1 LRRRRR
7 RRKRMKKNEE
17 EEERIINKFFIKT
30 REKRDFNNEKGFGE
44 KSPLSGIGT

>member
-1 LRRRRR
+1 LRRRRRR

-17 EEERIINKFFIKT
+17 EEERIIKNFFIQT
-30 REKRDFNNEKGFGE
+30 REKRDFNEKGFGE